1 VRHLE
6 VESHE
11 VAIELAGDV
20 VQDVK
25 ADIRRSRAAVGEP
38 AGGQGERP

>member
-6 VESHE
+6 VERHE

-25 ADIRRSRAAVGEP
+25 ADIRRSRAPVGEP
-38 AGGQGERP
+38 TGGAGS